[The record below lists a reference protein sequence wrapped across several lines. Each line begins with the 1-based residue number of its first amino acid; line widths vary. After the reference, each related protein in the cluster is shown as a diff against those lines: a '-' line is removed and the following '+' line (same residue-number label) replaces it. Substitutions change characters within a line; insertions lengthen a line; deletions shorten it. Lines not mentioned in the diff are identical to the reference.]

1 MARRHQWHDTP
12 GFEND
17 VEFLSELASF
27 LGSRWKAW
35 LRPILVVLLVAAL
48 LLLLADQLPSLI
60 AAPADDA
67 LAPVSRDDYRHDG
80 AWVNRY

>member
-1 MARRHQWHDTP
+1 MD
-12 GFEND
+12 
-17 VEFLSELASF
+17 FLAELAAF

-35 LRPILVVLLVAAL
+35 LQPVLIVLLIVIGL
-48 LLLLADQLPSLI
+48 LVFATELPRLVTS
-60 AAPADDA
+60 PAGDA

>member
-1 MARRHQWHDTP
+1 MD
-12 GFEND
+12 
-17 VEFLSELASF
+17 FLTELASF

-35 LRPILVVLLVAAL
+35 LRPILIMLLIAGLLLV
-48 LLLLADQLPSLI
+48 LADQIPSLI
-60 AAPADDA
+60 AAPADDP